1 MKMTRQHFEMI
12 AEVTSAIENP
22 DERKR
27 TALNFTVKLHESN
40 VNFDTCRFLQAC
52 DVNDSH
58 GSAVME
64 IHKRNERITTAY
76 DDSARKENFIAP

>member
-40 VNFDTCRFLQAC
+40 INFDTCRFLLAC

-58 GSAVME
+58 DRPVVENHTRTDRSL
-64 IHKRNERITTAY
+64 TTF
-76 DDSARKENFIAP
+76 DESARKENFIAP

>member
-1 MKMTRQHFEMI
+1 MTRQHFKMI

-40 VNFDTCRFLQAC
+40 VNFDTCLFLQAC

-58 GSAVME
+58 GDAVME
-64 IHKRNERITTAY
+64 IHARNKAVTTY
-76 DDSARKENFIAP
+76 DESARKENFIAP